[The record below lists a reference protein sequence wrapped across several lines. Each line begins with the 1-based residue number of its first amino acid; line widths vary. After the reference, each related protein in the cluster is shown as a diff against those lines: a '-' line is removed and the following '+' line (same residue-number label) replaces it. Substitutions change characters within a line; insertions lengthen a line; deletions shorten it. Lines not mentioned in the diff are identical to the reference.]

1 MEILYISGL
10 SSEKILD
17 DIKNKTGNN
26 PGYAIQKFS
35 RMLVKGFI
43 DNGYKIS
50 ALSNAPTNRYIT
62 GRRFCNI
69 PKDSLDE
76 IDITYIPFW
85 DIPLIKHL
93 GIVLYTF
100 FFVCKWGIKN
110 RKSKA
115 ICCDVLSI
123 SACLGALVASKL
135 IGIKSIG
142 VVTDLP
148 AFLLINNKITLRRRL
163 ISKING
169 SYLSSYSYY
178 VLLTEQMNKAIN
190 KHHSPYIV
198 MEGLC
203 YRDSDYSALRNLG
216 KHVPPT
222 ILYAGGIN
230 ERNGIETFVKAFLK
244 SGITGCLVLYG
255 DGEYAEELKVL
266 SKENECIDYR
276 GVASNKVVVEESIRA
291 TLIVNPRFS
300 NQEHT
305 KYSFPSK
312 NIESMSTGTPL
323 LTTKLPGIPSDYYSY
338 NYFFDEESVDGYA
351 AKLRELFGKDSIELH
366 NFGLKAKEYVLRNK
380 NNVVQAKR
388 IMKLVTEK

>member
-1 MEILYISGL
+1 MDILYISGL
-10 SSEKILD
+10 SSEKNLD

-50 ALSNAPTNRYIT
+50 ALSNAPINHFIT
-62 GRRFCNI
+62 GKRFCNI
-69 PKDSLDE
+69 AKDCSDE

-85 DIPLIKHL
+85 DIPLVKHI
-93 GIVLYTF
+93 GIVLFTF

-110 RKSKA
+110 KKDKA
-115 ICCDVLSI
+115 ICCDVLSV
-123 SACLGALVASKL
+123 SASMGALLASKM

-148 AFLLINNKITLRRRL
+148 FFLLTNKKITLKRKL
-163 ISKING
+163 ISKINA
-169 SYLSSYSYY
+169 SYLSSFSHY
-178 VLLTEQMNKAIN
+178 VLLTEQMNEAIN

-203 YRDSDYSALRNLG
+203 YKDSNEISIGTYEKKD
-216 KHVPPT
+216 PPT

-244 SGITGCLVLYG
+244 SQINACLVLYG
-255 DGEYAEELKVL
+255 DGEYVEELKVL
-266 SKENECIDYR
+266 SKENDCIDYR
-276 GVASNKVVVEESIRA
+276 GVASNKEVVEESIRA

-338 NYFFDEESVDGYA
+338 NYFFDEETIDGYA
-351 AKLRELFGKDSIELH
+351 AKLRELFSKDPLELH
-366 NFGLKAKEYVLRNK
+366 NFGLKAKEYVLCNK

-388 IMKLVTEK
+388 IMRLVTEK